1 MNMNF
6 NTMRKRK
13 TIEVQFIKDE
23 INKALASTLS
33 TDHKE
38 VLCTLLEIILLK
50 KGIYQGFMFLDNEKT
65 EILTNGY
72 FSRKYF

>member
-1 MNMNF
+1 MK
-6 NTMRKRK
+6 TRK
-13 TIEVQFIKDE
+13 TIEIQFIKDK
-23 INKALASTLS
+23 INIALASTLS

-38 VLCTLLEIILLK
+38 SLCTFLEIILLEK
-50 KGIYQGFMFLDNEKT
+50 NIYQGFMFLDNSNT